1 MAILLEAKGL
11 TKHFRN
17 QWTMRRFCALDGLD
31 LALEPGEIFGL
42 IGPNGAGK
50 TTTFKLILGLL
61 RSSSGSVSFQGEPL
75 GPAARKSIGFLPEQ
89 PYFYEY
95 LTVRET
101 LDLYARLY
109 GLDGAARRRR
119 VDTVVES
126 VHLTHKVRAPLR
138 TLSKGTLQRVGIAQA
153 ILNEPRLVIL
163 DEPMS
168 GLDPAGRR
176 QMRELILSLRRDGS
190 TVIFSSHI
198 LPDAEIL
205 CDRVGILTAGRMRE
219 VVGLQRGQDASMY
232 VMTVRGVD
240 GPTLEK
246 LEKLARH
253 QPVVEGE
260 SWNVR
265 LPGPESVGSALD
277 IVRAASGFVESLLP
291 VHPSLEERFLNHVGE
306 AAQID

>member
-1 MAILLEAKGL
+1 MAILLEANRL
-11 TKHFRN
+11 TKNFRN
-17 QWTMRRFCALDGLD
+17 QWTMRLFCALDGLD

-61 RSSSGSVSFQGEPL
+61 RPSSGSVTFQGEPL
-75 GPAARKSIGFLPEQ
+75 GPAARTSIGFLPEQ
-89 PYFYEY
+89 PYFYDY

-109 GLDGAARRRR
+109 GLDRAARRRR
-119 VDTVVES
+119 VEAVVEA
-126 VHLTHKVRAPLR
+126 VHLGHKIRAPLR

-176 QMRELILSLRRDGS
+176 QMRELILSLRGAGS

-198 LPDAEIL
+198 LPDAEML
-205 CDRVGILTAGRMRE
+205 CDRVGILTGGRMRE
-219 VVGLQRGQDASMY
+219 IVGLHRGQDASMY
-232 VMTVRGVD
+232 VLTVRGVD

-246 LEKLARH
+246 LEKLARQ

-265 LPGPESVGSALD
+265 LAGPDSVGSALD
-277 IVRAASGFVESLLP
+277 IVRAASGLVESLVP
-291 VHPSLEERFLNHVGE
+291 VHPSLEERFLSHVGE
-306 AAQID
+306 AAHID